1 MTDAKYL
8 HDLHLEDPGLL
19 CLQDGRRYQQV
30 EVLAR
35 LSRPD
40 HLPQPANKQ
49 ERQPHLLDG
58 KSSKFILLMQPINQE
73 PK

>member
-8 HDLHLEDPGLL
+8 HEFHLKDPGLL
-19 CLQDGRRYQQV
+19 LLQDGRRYQEV

-35 LSRPD
+35 LSCPY
-40 HLPQPANKQ
+40 HLPQPVNKQ